1 MINKILSL
9 LTIIA
14 IGVVTGFSQTTMQ
27 PMTTQTPQK
36 IVPLVAGVD
45 FPLVTKANF
54 KTRLPK
60 NKQSKNKKAQ
70 EKYLEGEIAVE
81 NEDFKTAKAAFRQA
95 IDLDIDFQP
104 AHEQFITM
112 SKFVKMQEA
121 APGILMPGQRNPT
134 GLKTMAMP
142 FGAGPAKEELLPFYQ
157 ELATKYPKSASVQWA
172 LGELAMKFGDAQAI
186 SSAETAYRQALSINS
201 KFAPAYQGLA
211 MVSLF
216 RKDQKSQSE
225 NLGLAY
231 QYDNTVERAYQYA
244 NSLGPADEKKK
255 TEIVNDILKRF
266 PTSKEAFSI
275 IMSMAYGASNDAD
288 KMKYF
293 EILWRQFPNENTV
306 NVMLGLQQ
314 LFNLWLT
321 TKPDLA
327 LELAQDM
334 VKRFPKAQYTNF
346 NNWEE
351 LAEYQKIFVNAQKA
365 VKAKKYDEAALML
378 KDVKAPLSSLDTT
391 AFYVLKA
398 QAEGKGETKTVY
410 DILLKNAVGK
420 YNVNFN
426 KALYS
431 FGSQVGKTQ
440 KQMDDEMWNLRV
452 ASAKVFKDFQLVRH
466 DNNQPIKLSDLR
478 GKVVF
483 LSFWFPGCGPCIA
496 EFPFLKVAKEK
507 FGPRG
512 FEMIFVNIV
521 QKEDPQ
527 AIPVLSQHKM
537 DVISLKIPEDK
548 WAVKE
553 YGVSGA
559 PTNFL
564 IDGEGRILFMPKVS
578 SPGEVRDFEAQIEM
592 LLERAKAGA
601 TANK

>member
-14 IGVVTGFSQTTMQ
+14 IGVITVFSQATMQ
-27 PMTTQTPQK
+27 PMTTQPQQK

-45 FPLVTKANF
+45 FPLATKANF
-54 KTRLPK
+54 KTKLAK

-70 EKYLEGEIAVE
+70 EKYLDGEIAKE

-95 IDLDIDFQP
+95 IELDSDFFA
-104 AHEQFITM
+104 AHDQFIMM
-112 SKFVKMQEA
+112 SKFITLQGKY
-121 APGILMPGQRNPT
+121 PGVLMPTQRNPT
-134 GLKTMAMP
+134 GLKTVAMP
-142 FGAGPAKEELLPFYQ
+142 YGAGPAADELLPIYQ
-157 ELATKYPKSASVQWA
+157 EWVAKYPKNAAVHWG
-172 LGELAMKFGDAQAI
+172 LGQSSFKFGDAQAI
-186 SSAETAYRQALSINS
+186 ASAENSYRQALAIDS
-201 KFAPAYQGLA
+201 KFSPAYQ
-211 MVSLF
+211 SLSLIAF
-216 RKDQKSQSE
+216 FKKDQAGQIE
-225 NLGLAY
+225 NLRLAY
-231 QYDNTVERAYQYA
+231 QYDNTSERAYEYA
-244 NSLGPADEKKK
+244 NSLGAADQAKKA
-255 TEIVNDILKRF
+255 EIVDDIIKRF
-266 PTSKEAFSI
+266 PNSREAFFAI
-275 IMSMAYGASNDAD
+275 NSMAYGASNDAD

-293 EILWRQFPNENTV
+293 EILWRKFPNENTV
-306 NVMLGLQQ
+306 NVMLGMQQ

-365 VKAKKYDEAALML
+365 VNAKKYDDAALML
-378 KDVKAPLSSLDTT
+378 KDVKAPMSSLDTT

-398 QAEGKGETKTVY
+398 QAEGKGESSAVY

-431 FGSQVGKTQ
+431 FGTKIGKTQ
-440 KQMDDEMWNLRV
+440 QQMDDEMWNLRV

-466 DNNQPIKLSDLR
+466 DNNQPLKLSDLR

-483 LSFWFPGCGPCIA
+483 VSFWFPGCGPCIA

-512 FEMIFVNIV
+512 FEMLFINIV
-521 QKEDPQ
+521 QKDDPQ
-527 AIPVLSQHKM
+527 AIPC
-537 DVISLKIPEDK
+537 LK
-548 WAVKE
+548 
-553 YGVSGA
+553 
-559 PTNFL
+559 PT
-564 IDGEGRILFMPKVS
+564 
-578 SPGEVRDFEAQIEM
+578 
-592 LLERAKAGA
+592 
-601 TANK
+601 